1 MKHYSLI
8 SKTWYI
14 FSINSLLI
22 KSYLVIQV
30 LANIIAIILF
40 FSINYI
46 VNKFSQKTSFDI
58 KNKEIIRHFFMSE
71 KRATFYLSKYF

>member
-8 SKTWYI
+8 SKTWHI

-22 KSYLVIQV
+22 KSYLVVQV

-40 FSINYI
+40 FSIYYI

-58 KNKEIIRHFFMSE
+58 KNKEIIRLFFMSG
-71 KRATFYLSKYF
+71 KRATFYLSEYL